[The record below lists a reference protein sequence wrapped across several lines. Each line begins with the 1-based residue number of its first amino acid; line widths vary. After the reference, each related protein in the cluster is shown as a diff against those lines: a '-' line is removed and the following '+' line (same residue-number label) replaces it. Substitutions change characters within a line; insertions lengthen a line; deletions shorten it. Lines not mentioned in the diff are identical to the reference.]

1 MAPAVLRPL
10 RLISEHRHALMLPL
24 LALQSSECPPA
35 TTPSLQSPHH
45 GTTPF
50 VLLTVTEKKTRKSDL
65 GPEGVSDSAST
76 NQQSGKNQSE
86 LILLSKSSSGHLVPE
101 ELGKNYSSPDA
112 IDFNWNKQPVHSMVL
127 PRQFPDEIIHIK

>member
-1 MAPAVLRPL
+1 VPTGHHS
-10 RLISEHRHALMLPL
+10 I
-24 LALQSSECPPA
+24 SSESPPR
-35 TTPSLQSPHH
+35 HH
-45 GTTPF
+45 SICSTHGYRK
-50 VLLTVTEKKTRKSDL
+50 KKTRKSDL
-65 GPEGVSDSAST
+65 GPEGVSDNAST

-127 PRQFPDEIIHIK
+127 PRQIPG